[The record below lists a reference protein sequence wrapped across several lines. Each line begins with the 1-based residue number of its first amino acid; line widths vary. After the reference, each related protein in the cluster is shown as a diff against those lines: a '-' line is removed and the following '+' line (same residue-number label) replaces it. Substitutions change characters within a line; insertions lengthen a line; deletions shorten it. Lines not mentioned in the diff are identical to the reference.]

1 MIFYTSPCPSA
12 WRPLPRPWLPAS
24 ASAIPRLLLLCLLF
38 MLCLIPAPSPAAAQ
52 QQTGNGAR
60 PVYKIGPGDIIT
72 LNILAGGMEQ
82 ARSDLVVSDRG
93 EISVPFIGSIK
104 ASGLTLK
111 DLEKK
116 IYVPLEKDY
125 FVDPQI
131 NIQMKEYHSL
141 SYTISGAVNKPG
153 KYELNFHPTI
163 MDLIAKAGGMARDRG
178 NIAYVLKSGSTMQDK
193 DPVTIDLTRLLND
206 GDMNQ
211 NVLLETGDTVYIPMQ
226 TQLDPTRSKIYLE
239 GEIAKPGMID
249 YQPGLTALS
258 ACIMAGGF
266 SKYAAPSRARIIR
279 IKDDSHEII
288 KINLDKIKD
297 GDDADFPLK
306 PGDRIHIPQT
316 WL

>member
-1 MIFYTSPCPSA
+1 MISYTSPCTPALPRLRLWPSA
-12 WRPLPRPWLPAS
+12 YAWS
-24 ASAIPRLLLLCLLF
+24 IPRFLLFCLIFLLCL
-38 MLCLIPAPSPAAAQ
+38 CPAPSPAAQ

-60 PVYKIGPGDIIT
+60 PVYRIGPGDIISLT
-72 LNILAGGMEQ
+72 ILAGGMEQ
-82 ARSDLVVSDRG
+82 AKADLVVSDRG

-111 DLEKK
+111 DLEKA
-116 IYVPLEKDY
+116 IYIPLEKEY
-125 FVDPQI
+125 FVGPQI

-163 MDLIAKAGGMARDRG
+163 MDLIAKAGGMSKDRG
-178 NIAYVLKSGSTMQDK
+178 SIAYVLKSGRTIQDK

-211 NVLLETGDTVYIPMQ
+211 NVLLETGDTVYIPLQ

-239 GEIAKPGMID
+239 GEIAISGMID

-266 SKYAAPSRARIIR
+266 GKYAAPSRARIIR
-279 IKDDSHEII
+279 IKDGSREII

-297 GDDADFPLK
+297 GDEADFPLK